1 MTEIT
6 ADVRLQTNEREHT
19 QGHVEGVI
27 TATGPLPDL
36 ALAALAASAGHRG
49 IQIAGRWTPLSPH
62 PGDDGTVTAEFDV
75 CGVRLVPGRV
85 PIAGRGPE
93 LEDGWLAYGTLVSVS
108 RSLRLDG
115 EPR

>member
-1 MTEIT
+1 MSEIT

-27 TATGPLPDL
+27 AATGPLPDI
-36 ALAALAASAGHRG
+36 ALAALAASASQRG
-49 IQIAGRWTPLSPH
+49 AQIAGQWPPLSPR
-62 PGDDGTVTAEFDV
+62 PGEDGTVIADFDV
-75 CGVRLVPGRV
+75 YGVRLVPGRV

-108 RSLRLDG
+108 RRLRWDG

>member
-1 MTEIT
+1 MSDIT
-6 ADVRLQTNEREHT
+6 ADVQLQTNEREHT

-36 ALAALAASAGHRG
+36 ALAALAATAGHRG
-49 IQIAGRWTPLSPH
+49 TQVEGQWTPLSPR
-62 PGDDGTVTAEFDV
+62 PGEDGTVTADFDV
-75 CGVRLVPGRV
+75 CGVRLAPGRV

-93 LEDGWLAYGTLVSVS
+93 LEDGWLAYRTLVSVS
-108 RSLRLDG
+108 RRLRLHG

>member
-1 MTEIT
+1 MSDIT

-27 TATGPLPDL
+27 AATGPLPDL
-36 ALAALAASAGHRG
+36 AVAALAATAGDRG
-49 IQIAGRWTPLSPH
+49 TQIASHWTPLSPRR
-62 PGDDGTVTAEFDV
+62 GEEGTVTADFDV
-75 CGVRLVPGRV
+75 YGVRLVPGRV

-108 RSLRLDG
+108 RRLRWDG

>member
-1 MTEIT
+1 MSDTT
-6 ADVRLQTNEREHT
+6 ADVRLQTSEREHT

-49 IQIAGRWTPLSPH
+49 PQIARQWAPLSPR
-62 PGDDGTVTAEFDV
+62 PGEDGPVTADFDV
-75 CGVRLVPGRV
+75 CGVRLVPGGV

-108 RSLRLDG
+108 RRLRWDG

>member
-1 MTEIT
+1 MSDIT
-6 ADVRLQTNEREHT
+6 VNVRLQTNEREHT
-19 QGHVEGVI
+19 QGHVEGMI

-36 ALAALAASAGHRG
+36 ALAALAVSAGHRG
-49 IQIAGRWTPLSPH
+49 TEIAEQWTPLSSG
-62 PGDDGTVTAEFDV
+62 PGEDGMAMADFDV

-108 RSLRLDG
+108 RRLRSEG
-115 EPR
+115 ETR

>member
-1 MTEIT
+1 MSDIT

-36 ALAALAASAGHRG
+36 ALAALAASAGDRG
-49 IQIAGRWTPLSPH
+49 IQIAVQWKPLSPR
-62 PGDDGTVTAEFDV
+62 PGQDGTVTADFDL

-108 RSLRLDG
+108 RRLRWDG

>member
-1 MTEIT
+1 MSDIT

-19 QGHVEGVI
+19 HGHVEGMI

-36 ALAALAASAGHRG
+36 ALAALTASAGHRG
-49 IQIAGRWTPLSPH
+49 TQIAGQWTPLSPR
-62 PGDDGTVTAEFDV
+62 PGEDGTVTADFDV

-108 RSLRLDG
+108 RRLRWDG

>member
-1 MTEIT
+1 MSDI
-6 ADVRLQTNEREHT
+6 ASDVRLQTSEREHT

-36 ALAALAASAGHRG
+36 ALAALAASAGERG
-49 IQIAGRWTPLSPH
+49 TQIAGQWTPLSPR
-62 PGDDGTVTAEFDV
+62 PGEEGTVTADFDV
-75 CGVRLVPGRV
+75 CGVRIVPGRV

-108 RSLRLDG
+108 RRLRWDS

>member
-1 MTEIT
+1 MSDIS
-6 ADVRLQTNEREHT
+6 ADLRLQTNEREHT

-27 TATGPLPDL
+27 TGTGPLPDL
-36 ALAALAASAGHRG
+36 ALAALAASAGERG
-49 IQIAGRWTPLSPH
+49 TQIAEHWKPLSRG
-62 PGDDGTVTAEFDV
+62 PGQDGTVTADFDV

-108 RSLRLDG
+108 RRLRWDG
-115 EPR
+115 ETR